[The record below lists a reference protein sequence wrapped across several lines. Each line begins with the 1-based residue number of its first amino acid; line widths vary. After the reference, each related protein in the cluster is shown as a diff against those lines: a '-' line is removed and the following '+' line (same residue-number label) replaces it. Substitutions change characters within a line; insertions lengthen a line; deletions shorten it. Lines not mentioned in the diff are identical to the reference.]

1 MMAQSERRNPRT
13 VLVVDDEQDILILLK
28 LILETHGYRALLA
41 NGAESAMRFLGQENL
56 ALDLLLTDVVMPG
69 MSGRELAERL
79 ASAHPKMKVLY
90 MSGYTDDAVVRHG
103 VLAEGTAFL
112 QKPFTPEVL
121 LGKVRDVLDASMK

>member
-1 MMAQSERRNPRT
+1 MLVARHSEEAFRVCGRHDGAIH
-13 VLVVDDEQDILILLK
+13 LLI
-28 LILETHGYRALLA
+28 
-41 NGAESAMRFLGQENL
+41 
-56 ALDLLLTDVVMPG
+56 TDVVMPG

-121 LGKVRDVLDASMK
+121 LGKVRDVLDASTK